1 VVVPKKNGKLR
12 LYVDLKKLNAT
23 TKKDPYPLP
32 FMDEV
37 INTTV
42 GHKVYTFLDK
52 FSKYHQVSITLETN
66 TKLVLS
72 NWGAFVWVMMP
83 FGVKNGLPTY

>member
-1 VVVPKKNGKLR
+1 M
-12 LYVDLKKLNAT
+12 

-37 INTTV
+37 INTV
-42 GHKVYTFLDK
+42 DGHEIYTFMDG
-52 FSKYHQVSITLETN
+52 FSGYHHILIAPKDQHKTTFVIE
-66 TKLVLS
+66 
-72 NWGAFVWVMMP
+72 WGAFVWVVMP